1 MSLWKL
7 MEVKVLTGTELAK
20 LQNGE
25 LVLGQY
31 DEVEKYAEE
40 QNTCGDRYFDY
51 VNPSTVYKQFKYV
64 GKGENPYGVAKP
76 IYEWNEDGSFK
87 GYKVFKEKF

>member
-7 MEVKVLTGTELAK
+7 MGVKVLTGTELAK

-40 QNTCGDRYFDY
+40 QNTCVDRYFDY